1 MAEIWTV
8 SKALE
13 SILVVFATKL
23 EVSIE
28 FIMDTVIT
36 EFTKEPQRFLTVL
49 MQQLALMSALF

>member
-1 MAEIWTV
+1 M
-8 SKALE
+8 
-13 SILVVFATKL
+13 VFATKL

-49 MQQLALMSALF
+49 MQQLALMSVLF